1 MSMISHPN
9 KEFLTDTVRLCV
21 VGPGAY
27 SCNTTERSELY
38 RPNDSRTATLDLKG
52 RRGRQGSVPFADTE
66 DDRNLG
72 AMDPN
77 NPEHEVCDRYTHMM

>member
-1 MSMISHPN
+1 MTDHP
-9 KEFLTDTVRLCV
+9 TPSV

-66 DDRNLG
+66 DDRNLV
-72 AMDPN
+72 DPN
-77 NPEHEVCDRYTHMM
+77 NPDRDEVCDSFWFYLS